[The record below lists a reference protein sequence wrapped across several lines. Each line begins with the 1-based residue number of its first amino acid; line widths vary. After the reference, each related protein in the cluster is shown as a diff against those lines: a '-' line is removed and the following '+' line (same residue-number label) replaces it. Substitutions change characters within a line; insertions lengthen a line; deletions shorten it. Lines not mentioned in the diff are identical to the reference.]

1 LERNNIEKKHD
12 IFEEG
17 PALSALPVNNL
28 EFLVPETP
36 IALPVTRPPVAKN
49 AVASSLDKGDWQ
61 QKSLKMFYFKPNVA
75 NGKIVQIKGK

>member
-1 LERNNIEKKHD
+1 MEKINLEKKHD

-17 PALSALPVNNL
+17 PALAALPANNL

-49 AVASSLDKGDWQ
+49 VVTSSLDKSDWQ